1 MYSFDAIEYLKNE
14 AEKRNEMSENKII
27 HIFNELSTKNCEYV
41 DNFNAV
47 YNLAQNISKPMENRQ
62 LFNNFSL
69 TQGLVEN
76 YNNVSKNSN
85 YWDKYSNL
93 KQYVDNFVDNG
104 VKAEEKYNIINNV
117 DNCLDKMYNTQTEN
131 KDLSTY
137 ENVTELFKN
146 IQNDNS
152 SQNKNYAFNINM
164 GGITQN
170 FSSDNSDDVLD
181 MLVDKLQNA
190 ISGCADGIY

>member
-1 MYSFDAIEYLKNE
+1 MYSFNAIEYLKNE

-62 LFNNFSL
+62 IFNDFAL
-69 TQGLVEN
+69 TQRLVEN
-76 YNNVSKNSN
+76 YNYVSKNSN

-104 VKAEEKYNIINNV
+104 VKAEEKYDIINNV
-117 DNCLDKMYNTQTEN
+117 DNCLDKMYNSQTEN
-131 KDLSTY
+131 KDLNTY

-152 SQNKNYAFNINM
+152 SQSKNYAFNINM

>member
-62 LFNNFSL
+62 LFNDFGL
-69 TQGLVEN
+69 TQRLVEN

-104 VKAEEKYNIINNV
+104 VKAEEKYDIINNV
-117 DNCLDKMYNTQTEN
+117 DNCLDKMYNSQTEN
-131 KDLSTY
+131 KDLNTY